1 MHLKTRRENPRYFDP
16 RTRPDP
22 DFCSPTTSLATW
34 TSLNCTILHILAHCV
49 LLLCRSHVSSAHF
62 WPQNMLLGHFA
73 QERIC
78 NLAKLI
84 SSPTS
89 PPHFYSFLVQTTLWA
104 HFCSREKRSTQLL
117 LPQWA
122 GNASKKSAIEYWWS
136 LLNLFTNQTL
146 WKNPQNCK
154 LLQKEIY
161 NFN

>member
-1 MHLKTRRENPRYFDP
+1 MPILLYLFLIYTSFFHSIITNNKGGKTRDLKYTVWSSSKRVNPSKISRQNL
-16 RTRPDP
+16 RRHE
-22 DFCSPTTSLATW
+22 DFFSGVFILVWS
-34 TSLNCTILHILAHCV
+34 SMTIV
-49 LLLCRSHVSSAHF
+49 RSHVSSAHF

-117 LPQWA
+117 LPQRA
-122 GNASKKSAIEYWWS
+122 
-136 LLNLFTNQTL
+136 
-146 WKNPQNCK
+146 
-154 LLQKEIY
+154 
-161 NFN
+161 

>member
-1 MHLKTRRENPRYFDP
+1 MSHSEF
-16 RTRPDP
+16 
-22 DFCSPTTSLATW
+22 W
-34 TSLNCTILHILAHCV
+34 TVSDIPKIALFFAFSVHFI

-122 GNASKKSAIEYWWS
+122 ENVQKSANWITLKPWF
-136 LLNLFTNQTL
+136 NKQDCQTFLFTISNNSL
-146 WKNPQNCK
+146 YPM
-154 LLQKEIY
+154 
-161 NFN
+161 